1 MKFLDLNGLKH
12 LLKRLVSYDSSNGI
26 AVKRIEG
33 KPEPGK
39 NNSTLVLGSG
49 RDSFPVYYSEQDVE
63 SITRSSILIGKKLR
77 DSEDSSENN
86 GIKILSNEDIINASP
101 NEFKISAGS
110 NVDINAYTSI
120 HTKSSSVF
128 MDAESG
134 INLTAN
140 DKLDCTAGNSSSGF
154 SAFIASSNGASMFGP
169 SIYIYQ
175 EKKKEN
181 YSIRYLCIKSTD
193 EGHVYL
199 GGDSDNPMIALRRSV
214 PGGVPKEIRFKVNS
228 NISARFTDNEN
239 GTGGFYIFTNL
250 YAKTDHSTDLPAN
263 ITPTVKEAL
272 DTKSVQ
278 CLLAELLMK
287 TGLY

>member
-12 LLKRLVSYDSSNGI
+12 LLEKLVSYNSSNGI

-49 RDSFPVYYSEQDVE
+49 ISKFKFDATSTSWTEPIIDNGK
-63 SITRSSILIGKKLR
+63 SSILIGKKEYNDAPNAENKGIELISNDDIR
-77 DSEDSSENN
+77 LYALNEFIVNTNSSVNMFSN
-86 GIKILSNEDIINASP
+86 GSIYFGTTDKNIALSSGDYISLLGNTTGTYEKRSSITIDDTIKISTPRIEI
-101 NEFKISAGS
+101 
-110 NVDINAYTSI
+110 YTP
-120 HTKSSSVF
+120 K
-128 MDAESG
+128 
-134 INLTAN
+134 
-140 DKLDCTAGNSSSGF
+140 GNSIFRTTTTDKINIGGTGSDGV
-154 SAFIASSNGASMFGP
+154 I
-169 SIYIYQ
+169 SI
-175 EKKKEN
+175 
-181 YSIRYLCIKSTD
+181 
-193 EGHVYL
+193 EGGLNPYTVRFRIT
-199 GGDSDNPMIALRRSV
+199 SDV
-214 PGGVPKEIRFKVNS
+214 
-228 NISARFTDNEN
+228 SARLTDD
-239 GTGGFYIFTNL
+239 GADKGFYIFTNL

>member
-49 RDSFPVYYSEQDVE
+49 INDFNFFTRPNTNWLQSIRDNGK
-63 SITRSSILIGKKLR
+63 SSILIGNKRYFDEPNAENDGIELISN
-77 DSEDSSENN
+77 DDIELYAIGEFNINTNSSVNMFSNGSIYFRTKDKNIVLSGGDFISLLGNTTDTYENRSSIKIDDTVKINTPRIEINTPN
-86 GIKILSNEDIINASP
+86 GISFFRTTTSDKINIGGT
-101 NEFKISAGS
+101 GS
-110 NVDINAYTSI
+110 NGVISIEGGLNPYTVRFRISSDVSVRLTDIGT
-120 HTKSSSVF
+120 
-128 MDAESG
+128 
-134 INLTAN
+134 
-140 DKLDCTAGNSSSGF
+140 DK
-154 SAFIASSNGASMFGP
+154 
-169 SIYIYQ
+169 
-175 EKKKEN
+175 
-181 YSIRYLCIKSTD
+181 
-193 EGHVYL
+193 
-199 GGDSDNPMIALRRSV
+199 
-214 PGGVPKEIRFKVNS
+214 
-228 NISARFTDNEN
+228 
-239 GTGGFYIFTNL
+239 GFYIFTNL

>member
-49 RDSFPVYYSEQDVE
+49 LGSFPVYYSNTDIKNIQK
-63 SITRSSILIGKKLR
+63 SSILIGKKIR
-77 DSEDSSENN
+77 NSEDRSENN
-86 GIKILSNEDIINASP
+86 GIKILSNEDIINASL

-110 NVDINAYTSI
+110 NVDINANTSI
-120 HTKSSSVF
+120 RTKSSSVF

-134 INLTAN
+134 INLAAEDKVYIRGGSISTSSFSLSGNGIDMTTPNINIHYTENGKNYLFIRSTA
-140 DKLDCTAGNSSSGF
+140 
-154 SAFIASSNGASMFGP
+154 
-169 SIYIYQ
+169 Q
-175 EKKKEN
+175 KE
-181 YSIRYLCIKSTD
+181 
-193 EGHVYL
+193 VYL
-199 GGDSDNPMIALRRSV
+199 GGAEDDPMIALRRNYLDA
-214 PGGVPKEIRFKVNS
+214 PREIRFKVNS
-228 NISARFTDNEN
+228 DVSARLTDN
-239 GTGGFYIFTNL
+239 GTAKKGFYIFTNL

>member
-49 RDSFPVYYSEQDVE
+49 RGSFPVYYSDQDVQ

-77 DSEDSSENN
+77 GSEDSSENN

-101 NEFKISAGS
+101 NEFKVSAGS
-110 NVDINAYTSI
+110 MVTINASTSI
-120 HTKSSSVF
+120 H
-128 MDAESG
+128 MNA
-134 INLTAN
+134 NLTLDLTARGNMFLFGGGSNITISENGIDMYTPDINIHHTKNGKNYLFIRSTEQN
-140 DKLDCTAGNSSSGF
+140 D
-154 SAFIASSNGASMFGP
+154 
-169 SIYIYQ
+169 
-175 EKKKEN
+175 
-181 YSIRYLCIKSTD
+181 
-193 EGHVYL
+193 VYL
-199 GGDSDNPMIALRRSV
+199 GGEENQPMIALRRNELGE
-214 PGGVPKEIRFKVNS
+214 PREIRFRVNS
-228 NISARFTDNEN
+228 DVSARLTE
-239 GTGGFYIFTNL
+239 TGDSRKGFYIFTNL
-250 YAKTDHSTDLPAN
+250 YAKTDNSTDLPAN
-263 ITPTVKEAL
+263 ITPTAKEAL

>member
-12 LLKRLVSYDSSNGI
+12 LLKRLVSYDSRNGI

-49 RDSFPVYYSEQDVE
+49 INDFNFFTRPNTNWLQSIRDNGK
-63 SITRSSILIGKKLR
+63 SSILIGNKR
-77 DSEDSSENN
+77 YFDEPNAEND
-86 GIKILSNEDIINASP
+86 GIELISNDDIELYARG
-101 NEFKISAGS
+101 EF
-110 NVDINAYTSI
+110 NVNTN
-120 HTKSSSVF
+120 SSVNMF
-128 MDAESG
+128 
-134 INLTAN
+134 
-140 DKLDCTAGNSSSGF
+140 
-154 SAFIASSNGASMFGP
+154 SNG
-169 SIYIYQ
+169 SIYFQTKDKNIVL
-175 EKKKEN
+175 
-181 YSIRYLCIKSTD
+181 S
-193 EGHVYL
+193 
-199 GGDSDNPMIALRRSV
+199 GGDYISLLGNTTDTYENRSSITIDDTV
-214 PGGVPKEIRFKVNS
+214 KINTPRIEMKTP
-228 NISARFTDNEN
+228 N
-239 GTGGFYIFTNL
+239 GTYFFRTTTSDKINIGGTDSNGVISIEGGLKPYTVRFRISSDVSVRLTDIGTDKGFYIFTNL

>member
-49 RDSFPVYYSEQDVE
+49 RNSFPVYYSDQDVQ

-77 DSEDSSENN
+77 NSKDSSENN

-101 NEFKISAGS
+101 NEFKVSAGS
-110 NVDINAYTSI
+110 NVGVQASDSIHMTAKQTIYLTGTGNLFLFGGCSNITLSENGIDMYTPDINI
-120 HTKSSSVF
+120 HHTKNGKNYLFIRS
-128 MDAESG
+128 
-134 INLTAN
+134 TAKN
-140 DKLDCTAGNSSSGF
+140 D
-154 SAFIASSNGASMFGP
+154 
-169 SIYIYQ
+169 
-175 EKKKEN
+175 
-181 YSIRYLCIKSTD
+181 
-193 EGHVYL
+193 VYL
-199 GGDSDNPMIALRRSV
+199 GGEENDPMIALRRFV
-214 PGGVPKEIRFKVNS
+214 GGLPKEIRFKVNS
-228 NISARFTDNEN
+228 NISARLTDNGD

-263 ITPTVKEAL
+263 ITPTAKQAL